1 MKNGRLCENHPTKTM
16 FTLLFIALLGLPT
29 EARFSVSF
37 QSPEVKPTRYREK
50 QNLPRFARNN
60 YIETGDSY
68 FLYKYGSYP
77 PPLPLWA
84 ISKPRRKFVPY
95 FGLDQTTKPPTTT
108 TTQEPTPSCQHLPP
122 SCWSTPQYLP
132 LPLNCID
139 ICSLDS
145 VSTLQPTLSTC
156 STFPSGNLPLQCIQ
170 IIEAL
175 LRKQP
180 SSLNP

>member
-1 MKNGRLCENHPTKTM
+1 M
-16 FTLLFIALLGLPT
+16 I
-29 EARFSVSF
+29 FS
-37 QSPEVKPTRYREK
+37 
-50 QNLPRFARNN
+50 
-60 YIETGDSY
+60 GDSY

-170 IIEAL
+170 IIEVNKPGLSCVKLYVNLA
-175 LRKQP
+175 KQGSGP
-180 SSLNP
+180 ELSPTVMVGEKRQQLGKN